1 MSLNQRASFQPGFKE
16 TNDVP
21 SYRNDLSEGNELP
34 AQQLVIAVGVATV
47 GRREVLAKMTDFLAH
62 QTRLPD
68 RLVVCPVAPGDV
80 DTEALERF
88 PAPTLVVS
96 GPIGLPAQRNRILS
110 AVTEADIIVFFDD
123 DFFADPSY
131 LSNLETNFRA
141 NPDVVAIT
149 GYLLADGAKGP
160 GLSVEQGLEIV
171 QARVQSVPNNA
182 QLVDFYGAYGC
193 NMSFRLEPVRRQ
205 GILFDE
211 NLPLYGWQEDID
223 FALRMAPHG
232 RVTKSEALR
241 GVHLGIKVGRTSGV
255 RFGYSQIANP
265 IYLIRKGTMSWK
277 HARMLM
283 WRNLAANFV
292 RSFFPEPWVDR
303 KGRLKGNVLALID
316 MALGRISPRRILQL
330 D

>member
-1 MSLNQRASFQPGFKE
+1 
-16 TNDVP
+16 
-21 SYRNDLSEGNELP
+21 LP
-34 AQQLVIAVGVATV
+34 AQQLIIAVGVATV
-47 GRREVLAKMTDFLAH
+47 GRRDVLGKMTEFLAR

-68 RLVVCPVAPGDV
+68 HLVICPVAPGDV
-80 DTEALERF
+80 DTEGLERF
-88 PAPTLVVS
+88 PAPTLVLS

-123 DFFADPSY
+123 DFFPDPSY
-131 LSNLETNFRA
+131 LSNLETIFLT
-141 NPDVVAIT
+141 NPDVIAIT
-149 GYLLADGAKGP
+149 GHLLADGAKGP

-171 QARVQSVPNNA
+171 RAGVKSAPDNA
-182 QLVDFYGAYGC
+182 PLVDFYGAYGC
-193 NMSFRLEPVRRQ
+193 NMSFRLEPVRRR

-211 NLPLYGWQEDID
+211 ILPLYGWQEDID
-223 FALRMAPHG
+223 FALRLAPHG

-241 GVHLGIKVGRTSGV
+241 GVHLGIKIGRTSGV

-283 WRNLAANFV
+283 WRNLAANLV
-292 RSFFPEPWVDR
+292 RSFYPEPWVDR

-316 MALGRISPRRILQL
+316 IALGRISPRRILQL

>member
-1 MSLNQRASFQPGFKE
+1 
-16 TNDVP
+16 
-21 SYRNDLSEGNELP
+21 LP
-34 AQQLVIAVGVATV
+34 AQQLIIAVGVATV
-47 GRREVLAKMTDFLAH
+47 GRREVLAKMTDFLAR

-68 RLVVCPVAPGDV
+68 HLVICPVAPGDV

-110 AVTEADIIVFFDD
+110 AIPEADIIVFFDD
-123 DFFADPSY
+123 DFFSDPSY
-131 LSNLETNFRA
+131 LSNLETIFLA

-160 GLSVEQGLEIV
+160 GLSVEEGFEIV
-171 QARVQSVPNNA
+171 QAGAQSAPDNTP
-182 QLVDFYGAYGC
+182 LVDFYGAYGC

-205 GILFDE
+205 RILFDE

-223 FALRMAPHG
+223 FALRLAPHG

-283 WRNLAANFV
+283 WRNLAANLV
-292 RSFFPEPWVDR
+292 RSFYPEPWVDR
-303 KGRLKGNVLALID
+303 RGRLKGNVLALID
-316 MALGRISPRRILQL
+316 MVLGRISPSRILQL
-330 D
+330 H